1 VNADKKSFLT
11 SLPGILTGVAGL
23 ITAVVGLII
32 ALDQVG
38 VIGGSDPEQAGGRQ
52 AIALATTT
60 DGGSSSA
67 DEWAASAN
75 EICGRANDAIDTLPE
90 PEALDPASVAKVT
103 QQLQAI
109 NHRML
114 RDLNALERP
123 PERRAEVAE
132 FLRLGARLGDAGD
145 DFLASLRAGNVV
157 AAQEQTSELSRLAKL
172 FDASA
177 IDLGANTCAEGASEI
192 GL

>member
-1 VNADKKSFLT
+1 MNAEKKSFLT
-11 SLPGILTGVAGL
+11 SLPGLLTGVAGL

-52 AIALATTT
+52 AIVATTT
-60 DGGSSSA
+60 DGGSASP

-75 EICGRANDAIDTLPE
+75 EICARATDAIDTLPE
-90 PEALDPASVAKVT
+90 PEAVDPASVGKVAR
-103 QQLQAI
+103 QLQAI
-109 NHRML
+109 NRRML

-123 PERRAEVAE
+123 PEKRAEVTE
-132 FLRLGARLGDAGD
+132 FLRIGARLGDSAD
-145 DFLASLRAGNVV
+145 AFFAALRVGNAV
-157 AAQEQTSELSRLAKL
+157 AAQEQTSELSRLGKL